1 MRVLAKRLH
10 ALERRIGTTD
20 EPLTTVVQYVVP
32 GGEGVGSMEY
42 LIRPRAS
49 DV

>member
-1 MRVLAKRLH
+1 MNARVLATRLH

-32 GGEGVGSMEY
+32 AEKRWALWS
-42 LIRPRAS
+42 I
-49 DV
+49 